1 MKAYFLITHGSR
13 SPRSVIARQK
23 IEAALKKRCPRIPIG
38 GGCLEGQEHSLRE
51 QMCSFAAGLPPQ
63 TSIVAIPLFLLKG
76 VHTQVD
82 IPRHIPDDR
91 WQLTPL
97 LGEHPAMANL
107 LDAQFPPGGGRILL
121 CHGSSYPGALTGFE
135 ILAQTI
141 GAKPAY
147 WQGEPQ
153 WQEHLTARTYAESK
167 SPSSLSPFSRK
178 GEKVVPSPTWE
189 EFQGEGFRKIP
200 LSPVAARNVYLL
212 PYFFAGS
219 YILDKIADQIKEQ
232 GQGITLLPTPLT
244 PEVTAQMAEGLAEA
258 LK

>member
-13 SPRSVIARQK
+13 SPRSVVARQK
-23 IEAALKKRCPRIPIG
+23 IEAALKKRCPHIPIG

-51 QMCSFAAGLPPQ
+51 QMCSFAAGLPSK
-63 TSIVAIPLFLLKG
+63 TSIVAVPLFLLKG

-121 CHGSSYPGALTGFE
+121 CHGSSYPGAVAEFE

-153 WQEHLTARTYAESK
+153 WQEHLT
-167 SPSSLSPFSRK
+167 
-178 GEKVVPSPTWE
+178 
-189 EFQGEGFRKIP
+189 
-200 LSPVAARNVYLL
+200 ARNVYLL